1 MTDKEKHSIKDIEK
15 LAIET
20 FKNIIEGSRSIN
32 GVTWNRIKNY
42 KRKEQIECLKQLSQ
56 QNWLY
61 GFFII
66 QLINMNK
73 TNIYGDYKVCIKCSD
88 PADVIESN
96 KDYCCECWFKKVN
109 GKSFKEVDKQIKEE
123 ERFIKKK

>member
-1 MTDKEKHSIKDIEK
+1 MEQLKIKTFSNCVYGSI
-15 LAIET
+15 AIKGWT
-20 FKNIIEGSRSIN
+20 YHK
-32 GVTWNRIKNY
+32 IKNH
-42 KRKEQIECLKQLSQ
+42 KRKEQIICLKQLSQ
-56 QNWLY
+56 QRQLY

-73 TNIYGDYKVCIKCSD
+73 TNIYLDYKICVKCGD

>member
-1 MTDKEKHSIKDIEK
+1 MTNINVVIIKIY
-15 LAIET
+15 
-20 FKNIIEGSRSIN
+20 N
-32 GVTWNRIKNY
+32 
-42 KRKEQIECLKQLSQ
+42 
-56 QNWLY
+56 LY
-61 GFFII
+61 G
-66 QLINMNK
+66 QLKTLVKELDTLVK

>member
-1 MTDKEKHSIKDIEK
+1 VKILVKELDI
-15 LAIET
+15 L
-20 FKNIIEGSRSIN
+20 
-32 GVTWNRIKNY
+32 V
-42 KRKEQIECLKQLSQ
+42 
-56 QNWLY
+56 
-61 GFFII
+61 
-66 QLINMNK
+66 K
-73 TNIYGDYKVCIKCSD
+73 TNIYGDYKICVKCGD